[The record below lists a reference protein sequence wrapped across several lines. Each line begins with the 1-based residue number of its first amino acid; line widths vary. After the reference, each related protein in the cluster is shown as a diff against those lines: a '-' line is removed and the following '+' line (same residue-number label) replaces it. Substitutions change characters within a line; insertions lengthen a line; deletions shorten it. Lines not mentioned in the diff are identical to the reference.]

1 MMKQR
6 RILVAILLALASVPS
21 LAIAEPYIYEH
32 DGEPLFSIT
41 FPEGWYVDS
50 DFMPE
55 AKAGGPDTG
64 LRILEA
70 MPSDGTKLWFG
81 IWVAPEKV
89 TNFETAL
96 EYVASLDGDLFTNV
110 EFSRPLDASFNGM
123 PAKTFQGLARR
134 LNEDVEFAVAL
145 FEPRENLITVA
156 LYVGRPQ
163 TWGKHQVQLDK
174 VVDSIKPAAP

>member
-1 MMKQR
+1 
-6 RILVAILLALASVPS
+6 
-21 LAIAEPYIYEH
+21 
-32 DGEPLFSIT
+32 
-41 FPEGWYVDS
+41 
-50 DFMPE
+50 
-55 AKAGGPDTG
+55 
-64 LRILEA
+64 